1 MLDRVI
7 HRADADVA
15 AVPVPEADGS
25 LAIVA
30 TLRVR
35 DTAGETSPYEESL
48 AD

>member
-25 LAIVA
+25 LAVVA
-30 TLRVR
+30 TLGVC